1 MIVGNLSLGQMVA
14 QLMEVVSGLGLTNK
28 TVEYYKAAF
37 DDIVAFADQ
46 VGGQRWSNSMLSIN
60 SDEVC
65 IGWAFEKTEGPQGS
79 QRHEGVRSVGN
90 PPNRAELAGSWRPVR
105 P

>member
-28 TVEYYKAAF
+28 TVGYHKAAF

-46 VGGQRWSNSMLSIN
+46 VGAKMVEFHDRPIPRTPRRARGVGQR
-60 SDEVC
+60 D
-65 IGWAFEKTEGPQGS
+65 
-79 QRHEGVRSVGN
+79 R
-90 PPNRAELAGSWRPVR
+90 
-105 P
+105 